1 MTGKIP
7 LAGEERRAL
16 AMACLA
22 MGYRRMGGD
31 EHGLKFGKPLGYTL
45 LLVDFETCRMEQ
57 WFKDG
62 LGKLSIWDSK
72 QLAYEGDSERPISF
86 PSFLAKIKDFE
97 AWYVKKGLEVSR
109 SAEFCFMSAEEQADL
124 LFGGLMPPDLGKPD
138 LWFYCGSCGAFG
150 RCSDLLPD
158 ESPDPH
164 PCGRDECPSC
174 HAEGCVSC
182 CLTDTEAKER
192 GAVEGGYM

>member
-1 MTGKIP
+1 MPDKLP
-7 LAGEERRAL
+7 LSGEERRAL

-31 EHGLKFGKPLGYTL
+31 EHGLKFGKPLGYTI

-62 LGKLSIWDSK
+62 LGKLSLWDSK
-72 QLAYEGDSERPISF
+72 QLAYEEGDDRPVSF

-109 SAEFCFMSAEEQADL
+109 DAEFSFLSTEEQMSFL
-124 LFGGLMPPDLGKPD
+124 VGGFPPAKP
-138 LWFYCGSCGAFG
+138 
-150 RCSDLLPD
+150 
-158 ESPDPH
+158 E
-164 PCGRDECPSC
+164 E
-174 HAEGCVSC
+174 
-182 CLTDTEAKER
+182 K
-192 GAVEGGYM
+192 